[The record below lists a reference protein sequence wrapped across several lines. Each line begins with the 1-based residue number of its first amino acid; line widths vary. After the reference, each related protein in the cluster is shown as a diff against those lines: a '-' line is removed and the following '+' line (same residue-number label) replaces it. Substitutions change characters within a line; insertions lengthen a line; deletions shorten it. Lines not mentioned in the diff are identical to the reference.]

1 MRLRPISSPLAAVL
15 ALALAAAACG
25 GGGTDGSGS
34 GSGGNSIAR
43 ITSNAVRLSVLTS
56 GTPVKPGTTYFGFA
70 LITDQGGVITGGS
83 PRVWLAKD
91 PASEPTG
98 PVNATWYPF
107 TPASEFDDTSPRSA
121 LPGTYAA
128 DIDVPS
134 VGTWT
139 VAVTAEAEGK
149 AAAGTARL
157 TATDGSVPAE
167 VGTKAISVQ
176 TPVAHSTAEAREI
189 CTRTPPDP
197 LHYISLDTALTN
209 GKPTVVT
216 FATPLLCE
224 SMLCGPVVDEVLKT
238 FEVVGKDKANF
249 VHVEEFLPG
258 PDLKPPPATA
268 EDIAPAFKAWGFTT
282 EPWTIVIDGD
292 GIIRNRFEGPV
303 TAPQIEAALQSL
315 Q

>member
-1 MRLRPISSPLAAVL
+1 MASLRIWSLPAATLTLSLV
-15 ALALAAAACG
+15 AAACG
-25 GGGTDGSGS
+25 GGGTDRSGT
-34 GSGGNSIAR
+34 GSGGNSIAK
-43 ITSNAVRLSVLTS
+43 ITSAAVRLSVLTS
-56 GTPVKPGTTYFGFA
+56 GSPVKPGMTYFGFA
-70 LITDQGGVITGGS
+70 LITDQGGVITSGT
-83 PRVWLAKD
+83 PQIWLAKD
-91 PASEPTG
+91 TTSEPTG
-98 PVNATWYPF
+98 PVDATWYPF

-128 DIDVPS
+128 DIDIPS
-134 VGTWT
+134 AGTWT

-149 AAAGTARL
+149 PAAGTARL
-157 TATDGSVPAE
+157 MATDGSVPAE

-176 TPVAHSTAEAREI
+176 TPVADSTAEAREI

-197 LHYISLDTALTN
+197 LHYVSLDKALTN

-249 VHVEEFLPG
+249 IHVEEFLPG
-258 PDLKPPPATA
+258 PDLKPPPATV
-268 EDIAPAFKAWGFTT
+268 EDISPAFKAWGFTT

-292 GIIRNRFEGPV
+292 GVIRNRFEGPV
-303 TAPQIEAALQSL
+303 TAPQIEAALQAL
-315 Q
+315 L